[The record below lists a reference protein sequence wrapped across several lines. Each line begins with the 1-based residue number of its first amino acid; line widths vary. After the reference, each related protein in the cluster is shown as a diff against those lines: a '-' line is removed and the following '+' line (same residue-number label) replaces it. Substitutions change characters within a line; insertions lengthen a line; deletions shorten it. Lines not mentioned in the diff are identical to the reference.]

1 MKKKLK
7 KGFTLVE
14 LVIVIAVIAILS
26 AVLIPTFG
34 NVIKNANDSAAFS
47 TASNALTKYTTNQAQ
62 AGEST
67 LLPDGYILVFDKEQ
81 TFGDKKGIG
90 VTDGPAMPKY
100 VFEFKNGALKQY
112 QDEEKKVF
120 YTFDENATTG
130 IKNKVVDLAKDYKS
144 STNGYTEAKQ
154 SDSEKYAPISVSGSK
169 VTYFGAYVLDGSV
182 GTNVV
187 TGKVLLLASVASAA

>member
-1 MKKKLK
+1 MKKKLN

-34 NVIKNANDSAAFS
+34 NVIKNAKDSAAFS

-67 LLPDGYILVFDKEQ
+67 LLPDGYVLVFDKEQ
-81 TFGDKKGIG
+81 TFGNTGIG
-90 VTDGPAMPKY
+90 EENGPVMPKY

-112 QDEEKKVF
+112 RDEDKKTF
-120 YTFDENATTG
+120 NTFDD
-130 IKNKVVDLAKDYKS
+130 IKNNVVKLSGRYKS
-144 STNGYTEAKQ
+144 TTNGYEETQEALK
-154 SDSEKYAPISVSGSK
+154 EGEVYAPISVSGSN
-169 VTYFGAYVLDGSV
+169 VTYFGAYVLDGIV
-182 GTNVV
+182 GTSGV
-187 TGKVLLLASVASAA
+187 TGKVLLLASASNSASNG